1 MTTEIEIEFIY
12 KVDGEQFETE
22 DEAIDYCHEQE
33 IIYYYKATEYLL
45 ENDSS
50 LRDSLDLA
58 SEMGCTLE
66 NLNSEVLATLL
77 YQRDLLESI
86 EEVEVTNEWY

>member
-1 MTTEIEIEFIY
+1 MSELDIEFIY
-12 KVDGEQFETE
+12 KVDGEVFETE
-22 DEAIDYCHEQE
+22 DEAIEYCHQEE
-33 IIYYYKATEYLL
+33 IIYYYRATEYLL

-50 LRDSLDLA
+50 LRESLDLA
-58 SEMGCTLE
+58 SDMGCTLE

-86 EEVEVTNEWY
+86 EEVEVTNEKT

>member
-1 MTTEIEIEFIY
+1 MSELDIEFIY
-12 KVDGEQFETE
+12 KVDGEVFETE
-22 DEAIDYCHEQE
+22 DEAIEYCHQEE
-33 IIYYYKATEYLL
+33 IIYYYRATEYLL

-50 LRDSLDLA
+50 LRESLDLA
-58 SEMGCTLE
+58 SDMGCTLE

-86 EEVEVTNEWY
+86 EEVEVKQ

>member
-1 MTTEIEIEFIY
+1 MSEVKEEIIIEY
-12 KVDGEQFETE
+12 HVDGEVFAEH
-22 DEAIDYCHEQE
+22 DEAVEYCYEQD
-33 IIYYYKATEYLL
+33 IIYYYKAIEYLQ

-50 LRDSLDLA
+50 FRDSLDLA
-58 SEMGCTLE
+58 HEMGFSLE

-86 EEVEVTNEWY
+86 EEVIKENK

>member
-1 MTTEIEIEFIY
+1 MSELDIEFIY
-12 KVDGEQFETE
+12 KVDGEVFETE
-22 DEAIDYCHEQE
+22 DEAIEYCHQEE
-33 IIYYYKATEYLL
+33 IIYYYRATEYLL

-58 SEMGCTLE
+58 SEMGFTLE

-86 EEVEVTNEWY
+86 EEVEVTNEKT

>member
-1 MTTEIEIEFIY
+1 MTNEIEIEFIY
-12 KVDGEQFETE
+12 KVDGEVFETE
-22 DEAIDYCHEQE
+22 DEAIEYCHQEE
-33 IIYYYKATEYLL
+33 IIYYYRATEYLL

-50 LRDSLDLA
+50 LRESLDLA
-58 SEMGCTLE
+58 SDMGCTLE

-86 EEVEVTNEWY
+86 EEVEVKQ

>member
-1 MTTEIEIEFIY
+1 MSELDIEFIY
-12 KVDGEQFETE
+12 KVDGEQFETQ
-22 DEAIDYCHEQE
+22 DEAIDYCYNEE

-45 ENDSS
+45 EHDSS

-58 SEMGCTLE
+58 SEMGFTLE

-77 YQRDLLESI
+77 YQRNLLESI
-86 EEVEVTNEWY
+86 EEVEVTNEKT

>member
-1 MTTEIEIEFIY
+1 MSEVKEEIIIEY
-12 KVDGEQFETE
+12 HVDGEVFETQ
-22 DEAIDYCHEQE
+22 DKAIDYCYEQE

-58 SEMGCTLE
+58 HDMGFSLE

-86 EEVEVTNEWY
+86 EEVIKENK